1 MKQAI
6 IICNDKN
13 AINYVYAKE
22 VLTSIHEK
30 VNLYEEVLT
39 KQDILHHLEITRKAE
54 IIFST
59 WGMPHFTASEI
70 EEYFPNLKIVFYAA
84 GSVQHFA
91 REFLNKGVKVV
102 SSYAAN
108 AIPTAEFA
116 ACQIVL
122 ANKGFFQA
130 THLVK
135 NKSYWEG
142 RKHTSTFPGN
152 YNIKIGILGAGMVGS
167 HVIKLLK
174 AMNINAEILVFDPF
188 LSEERSQELGVR
200 KASLEEIFATCQTIS
215 NHLANNEQTQ
225 GVLNKKHFNLMLDNA
240 TFINTGRGQQ
250 VVEGDLIAAL
260 KEKPKRTAVLDVTYP
275 EPPLPDS
282 ELYKLPNVIL
292 TPHMAGSSGNEVI
305 RMAWYAVNELDK
317 WLEDKP
323 LSYEVTLKMLETM
336 A

>member
-6 IICNDKN
+6 LLCNDKN
-13 AINYVYAKE
+13 ALRSVYSQE
-22 VLTSIHEK
+22 ILNSIKEK
-30 VNLYEEVLT
+30 VSLYEEIIAKSELEN
-39 KQDILHHLEITRKAE
+39 HLDVVRDAE

-59 WGMPHFTASEI
+59 WGMPHFTATEI
-70 EEYFPNLKIVFYAA
+70 ENYFPNLKIVFYAA
-84 GSVQHFA
+84 GSVRHFA
-91 REFLNKGVKVV
+91 YEFINKGIKVV

-122 ANKGFFQA
+122 ANKGYFQA
-130 THLVK
+130 SHLVK
-135 NKSYWEG
+135 TDSYSAG
-142 RKHTSTFPGN
+142 KKHFNTFPGN

-167 HVIKLLK
+167 HVIRLLK

-188 LSEERSQELGVR
+188 LSDERSAELGVR
-200 KASLEEIFATCQTIS
+200 KTSLEEIFATCQTIS
-215 NHLANNEQTQ
+215 NHLANNEATK
-225 GVLNKKHFNLMLDNA
+225 GMLNKKHFDLMLDNA

-250 VVEGDLIAAL
+250 VVEVDLIAAL
-260 KEKPKRTAVLDVTYP
+260 KEKPSRTAVLDVTYP

-282 ELYKLPNVIL
+282 EFYKLPNVVL
-292 TPHMAGSSGNEVI
+292 TPHMAGSSGKEVI
-305 RMAWYAVNELDK
+305 RMSSYAVIELEK
-317 WLEDKP
+317 WLQGKP